1 MRHFADAPIAVWQVE
16 NEPYLSFG
24 GPPLGEHPLRREIEL
39 VRALDGRPIMLTD
52 SADKGDWSRSSRWCD
67 NPRRKPVHESLGQT
81 PLRRHRPIRVA
92 LQGQDP
98 RGIVL
103 GQRRDGRRLQ
113 AEPWGP
119 RPVTELTRS
128 EEAITMSPE
137 LLRRN
142 VRIASGAGFRTALF
156 WGVEWYWLRT
166 RGDPSMW
173 EAARALV
180 EEHR

>member
-1 MRHFADAPIAVWQVE
+1 MRFGATFS
-16 NEPYLSFG
+16 EPYA
-24 GPPLGEHPLRREIEL
+24 R
-39 VRALDGRPIMLTD
+39 
-52 SADKGDWSRSSRWCD
+52 
-67 NPRRKPVHESLGQT
+67 SLGIYPAAGAT
-81 PLRRHRPIRVA
+81 ILGANLYTRVWDRRHYVDIDLSASRYKGKIREVSSSVKEI
-92 LQGQDP
+92 
-98 RGIVL
+98 IVSE
-103 GQRRDGRRLQ
+103 LQ

-156 WGVEWYWLRT
+156 WGVEWWCWLRT
-166 RGDPSMW
+166 RDDPSMW

>member
-1 MRHFADAPIAVWQVE
+1 MIGLDPAAGATILGANLYTRVW
-16 NEPYLSFG
+16 
-24 GPPLGEHPLRREIEL
+24 
-39 VRALDGRPIMLTD
+39 D
-52 SADKGDWSRSSRWCD
+52 
-67 NPRRKPVHESLGQT
+67 
-81 PLRRHRPIRVA
+81 RRHYVDIDLSASRYKGKIREVSSSVKEI
-92 LQGQDP
+92 
-98 RGIVL
+98 IVSE
-103 GQRRDGRRLQ
+103 LQ

-142 VRIASGAGFRTALF
+142 VGIASGAGFRTALF

>member
-1 MRHFADAPIAVWQVE
+1 MGAGTLTIMCR
-16 NEPYLSFG
+16 
-24 GPPLGEHPLRREIEL
+24 PLTYKNRIRRVSSSVKEI
-39 VRALDGRPIMLTD
+39 
-52 SADKGDWSRSSRWCD
+52 
-67 NPRRKPVHESLGQT
+67 
-81 PLRRHRPIRVA
+81 
-92 LQGQDP
+92 
-98 RGIVL
+98 IVSE
-103 GQRRDGRRLQ
+103 LQ

-166 RGDPSMW
+166 RGDPRCGKQRGRSSKNIADLNLW
-173 EAARALV
+173 SLPQ
-180 EEHR
+180 

>member
-1 MRHFADAPIAVWQVE
+1 MWQVE

-24 GPPLGEHPLRREIEL
+24 WSPLGEHPLRREIEL

-52 SADKGDWSRSSRWCD
+52 SADKGDWTRSSRWCD
-67 NPRRKPVHESLGQT
+67 ILGVNLYT
-81 PLRRHRPIRVA
+81 KVWN
-92 LQGQDP
+92 
-98 RGIVL
+98 
-103 GQRRDGRRLQ
+103 GRRYVDNNVPPSTYKNRIRRVSSSVKEIIVSELQ

-142 VRIASGAGFRTALF
+142 VGIASGAGFRTALF

-166 RGDPSMW
+166 RGDPRCGKQRGRSSKNIADLNLW
-173 EAARALV
+173 SLPQ
-180 EEHR
+180 